1 MHTPLQGMQKLQPA
15 NLLQPELQASAAL
28 ESSSEHAPLA
38 SKASAAK
45 IACLNRIGRTSESTR
60 NTLPSPRATRLGPST
75 VISLCLAFFSVGCK
89 KGDSAPAVRGA
100 ASADA
105 AHHAAARS
113 LLQVKPLSA
122 GGHRLLTFTA
132 PRLELRLIRP
142 DRDDPRVLLGV
153 PGTYTSPEGLVE
165 GVVVHQHRVVQRD
178 RRAWEGVLLIRSGR
192 PEVLRATADLLDE
205 KPLARLAASGA
216 SLIQG
221 HLLVG
226 DGEVRPLKASPA
238 LRRRAIITRPDGSFM
253 IVESLEPLPLAD
265 FASDLRTLGA
275 AQAMNLDMG
284 TWSEGFYREPDTG
297 QVRPLGDDFRATDRQ
312 TNWLVLLGD
321 G

>member
-1 MHTPLQGMQKLQPA
+1 MQKLQPA
-15 NLLQPELQASAAL
+15 NLLQPELHASAAP

-38 SKASAAK
+38 SNASTAK
-45 IACLNRIGRTSESTR
+45 IACLNRIGRTSESACK
-60 NTLPSPRATRLGPST
+60 TLPSPLARRLGPSA
-75 VISLCLAFFSVGCK
+75 VISVCLAFFSVGCK
-89 KGDSAPAVRGA
+89 KGDSDPSAQGS

-105 AHHAAARS
+105 ALHAASRS
-113 LLQVKPLSA
+113 PLQVKPLTA
-122 GGHRLLTFTA
+122 GGHRLLAFTA
-132 PRLELRLIRP
+132 PRLELRLTRP
-142 DRDDPRVLLGV
+142 GRDDPRILLGV

-165 GVVVHQHRVVQRD
+165 GVVVHQQRVVQRD

-192 PEVLRATADLLDE
+192 PEVLRATAELLDE
-205 KPLARLAASGA
+205 KPLARLAAGGA

-226 DGEVRPLKASPA
+226 DGEVRPLKESPA
-238 LRRRAIITRPDGSFM
+238 LRRRAVITRRDGSFV
-253 IVESLEPLPLAD
+253 IVESLEPLRLAD

-284 TWSEGFYREPDTG
+284 TWSEGFYREPETG

-312 TNWLVLLGD
+312 TNWLVLLGA
-321 G
+321 GQTTR